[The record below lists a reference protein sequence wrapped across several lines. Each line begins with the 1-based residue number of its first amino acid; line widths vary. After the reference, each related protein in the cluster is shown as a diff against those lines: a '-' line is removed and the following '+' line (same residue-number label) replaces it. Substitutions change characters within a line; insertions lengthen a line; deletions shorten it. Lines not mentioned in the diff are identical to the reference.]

1 MLRERVNARRS
12 AEKRPRRERSECWVK
27 RQTLAAGAAEQQ
39 RRDQNG
45 DIPSDEMQ
53 QRKPCIAP
61 HGGKDP
67 EYRHDPKRRGMKGDG
82 KREHSRAPAPLPAHG
97 AGGCERYEDPPKTV
111 ACGGA
116 DALKDPGGKE
126 QHNEKGEETRLRAHR
141 NALDAPLRRPCHR
154 NLGKNAEIFK

>member
-1 MLRERVNARRS
+1 
-12 AEKRPRRERSECWVK
+12 
-27 RQTLAAGAAEQQ
+27 
-39 RRDQNG
+39 
-45 DIPSDEMQ
+45 MQ

-82 KREHSRAPAPLPAHG
+82 KREHPSAPAPLPAHG
-97 AGGCERYEDPPKTV
+97 AGGCERYENPPETV

-126 QHNEKGEETRLRAHR
+126 QHNEKSEETRLRAHR
-141 NALDAPLRRPCHR
+141 DALDAPLRRPCHR